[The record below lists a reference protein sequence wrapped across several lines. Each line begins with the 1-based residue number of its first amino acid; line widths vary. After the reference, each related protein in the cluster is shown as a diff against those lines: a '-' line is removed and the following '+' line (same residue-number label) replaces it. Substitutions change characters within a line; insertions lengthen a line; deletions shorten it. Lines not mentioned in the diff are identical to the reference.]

1 MKKFLTILGVSAV
14 SIGMLVTF
22 SLSGCMGAV
31 EEAVTEA
38 VEEVTEAVEEAEEA
52 VEEVVEE
59 EPAEEEED
67 LDVIDP
73 FILQLREGLD
83 KYRGEINYK
92 GEYGATPT
100 WDSELFLTIAEV
112 EQIREGNPETGEPW
126 KVGYVMDASGGSHT
140 TSMLQAMN
148 DVFDY
153 LGMEFLGEVDP
164 QYDPAAERAGAEN
177 FIAAGADVVI
187 GAPIDPVAS
196 AESFR
201 PVLDA
206 GKDFVI
212 WSNIPEGYEYGTDFV
227 GVSSA
232 MAEDLGKLTLDLLKE
247 GVTETTEVAFI
258 YMDMDFWVVNLIDDM
273 AREAIEADPNL
284 EIVEELGYALESDCF
299 DLMTAA
305 VQRHPDITRAYGN
318 YFLPASHAAD
328 ACVQLGRDDIKIAC
342 FAIDEPTL
350 VSILTG
356 GNVIGTVSDNPY
368 QLGANLA
375 ILAGCGVIDKAAPEF
390 TITPAIPFNEDNL
403 VENWELT
410 QKIPLPDSITQL
422 LEE

>member
-1 MKKFLTILGVSAV
+1 VTAL
-14 SIGMLVTF
+14 IGTLSF
-22 SLSGCMGAV
+22 SGCAGALEEAVTSAV
-31 EEAVTEA
+31 EEAAGEVESA
-38 VEEVTEAVEEAEEA
+38 VEEMAAEVEEGVEEVA
-52 VEEVVEE
+52 EEVVEE
-59 EPAEEEED
+59 D
-67 LDVIDP
+67 KDVIDP
-73 FILQLREGLD
+73 FILEIREGLD
-83 KYRGEINYK
+83 AFRGEINYK

-100 WDSELFLTIAEV
+100 WDTELFLTVAEV
-112 EQIREGNPETGEPW
+112 EQIRQGNPETGEPW

-140 TSMLQAMN
+140 TSMLKAMN

-153 LGMEFLGEVDP
+153 LNMEFLGEVDP

-177 FIAAGADVVI
+177 WIAAGADVVI
-187 GAPIDPVAS
+187 GAPINPEAS

-212 WSNIPEGYEYGTDFV
+212 WSNIPAGYEYGKDYV

-232 MAEDLGKLTLDLLKE
+232 MAEDLGKLTLELLKE
-247 GVTETTEVAFI
+247 GVTEPTEVAFI

-273 AREAIEADPNL
+273 ARAAIEADPNL
-284 EIVEELGYALESDCF
+284 EIVEELGYALEAEAF

-305 VQRHPDITRAYGN
+305 IQRHPDIKRAYGN
-318 YFLPASHAAD
+318 YFLPAAHAAD

-350 VSILTG
+350 VSILTD

-375 ILAGCGVIDKAAPEF
+375 ILAGFGVIDKQAPEF
-390 TITPAIPFNEDNL
+390 TITPAIPFDKENL

-410 QKIPLPDSITQL
+410 QKIPLPDSIADL
-422 LEE
+422 L

>member
-1 MKKFLTILGVSAV
+1 MRA
-14 SIGMLVTF
+14 
-22 SLSGCMGAV
+22 
-31 EEAVTEA
+31 
-38 VEEVTEAVEEAEEA
+38 
-52 VEEVVEE
+52 
-59 EPAEEEED
+59 
-67 LDVIDP
+67 
-73 FILQLREGLD
+73 GLD
-83 KYRGEINYK
+83 PYRGEIAYL
-92 GEYGATPT
+92 GEFGAIPT
-100 WDSELFLTIAEV
+100 WDAELYLTLAEV
-112 EQIREGNPETGEPW
+112 EKIREGNTETGEPW

-140 TSMLQAMN
+140 TSMLKAMN

-164 QYDPAAERAGAEN
+164 QYDLAAERVGAEN
-177 FIAAGADVVI
+177 FIAAGTDVVI
-187 GAPIDPVAS
+187 GAPINPVAS

-206 GKDFVI
+206 GKKFVI

-232 MAEDLGKLTLDLLKE
+232 MAEDLGKLALDLLKE
-247 GVTETTEVAFI
+247 GVTELTEVAFI

-299 DLMTAA
+299 DLMAAA

-318 YFLPASHAAD
+318 YFLPAAYAAD

-342 FAIDEPTL
+342 FGIDEPTL

-390 TITPAIPFNEDNL
+390 TITPAIPFNE
-403 VENWELT
+403 EN
-410 QKIPLPDSITQL
+410 
-422 LEE
+422 